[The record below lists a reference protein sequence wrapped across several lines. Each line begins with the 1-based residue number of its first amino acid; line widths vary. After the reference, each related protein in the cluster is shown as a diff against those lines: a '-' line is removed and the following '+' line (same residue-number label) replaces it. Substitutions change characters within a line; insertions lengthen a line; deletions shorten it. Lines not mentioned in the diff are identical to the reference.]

1 MMNKKLLVVALSLIA
16 GAAYATTEASK
27 TVDSIK
33 KEKLF
38 NYTITKKDKTNN
50 PVYSLSL
57 SVKLDGTSTT
67 QLGSV
72 SAAKNENLNT
82 AMKDKGCLIE
92 KKDSLGI
99 SQVSF
104 NKTPDQGVQT
114 MLSVVSEKDSQVKTM
129 IQLTDTKYSF
139 KENPTKITDTC
150 DFSNSLSTT
159 TNITWLG
166 DIPLNGQQIIP
177 LENSEQ
183 IVVTVKEVE

>member
-57 SVKLDGTSTT
+57 SVKIDGTSIT

-72 SAAKNENLNT
+72 SATKAENFDIP
-82 AMKDKGCLIE
+82 DKGCLIE

-99 SQVSF
+99 TKTAF
-104 NKTPDQGVQT
+104 NKTPEPGVQT
-114 MLSVVSEKDSQVKTM
+114 MLSVVSEKDSQVKTL
-129 IQLTDTKYSF
+129 IQLSDTKYSF
-139 KENPTKITDTC
+139 KENSTKVSDTC

-159 TNITWLG
+159 TNVTWLG